1 MKADVAQPGPLLT
14 AHLFPVLEGHLIDL
28 LRSLA
33 PEDWEKQTV
42 APRWTVK
49 DLAAHLLDT
58 QLRKLS
64 FGRDGCTTSPP
75 PVIASDRDLA
85 SFINRLNAEG
95 VTVYRRLSPP
105 VLIAWMEQTSREAA
119 SYYAS
124 LDPHAPAR
132 FGVSWAGEP
141 VSANWFDIARELT
154 ERWHHQQ
161 QIRLAVG
168 GTATTAIMTP
178 ELYHPVLDCFM
189 RALPFHYRSM
199 SAPPGTGVRI
209 HVAGNCGGDWHL
221 VRSDAWMLAVAPA
234 GTIAATVTI
243 PQDIAWRIFTKG
255 IAREEARGQ
264 VRVTGDAALGG
275 HVLDMLAIVA

>member
-1 MKADVAQPGPLLT
+1 
-14 AHLFPVLEGHLIDL
+14 
-28 LRSLA
+28 
-33 PEDWEKQTV
+33 
-42 APRWTVK
+42 
-49 DLAAHLLDT
+49 
-58 QLRKLS
+58 
-64 FGRDGCTTSPP
+64 
-75 PVIASDRDLA
+75 
-85 SFINRLNAEG
+85 
-95 VTVYRRLSPP
+95 
-105 VLIAWMEQTSREAA
+105 
-119 SYYAS
+119 
-124 LDPHAPAR
+124 
-132 FGVSWAGEP
+132 
-141 VSANWFDIARELT
+141 
-154 ERWHHQQ
+154 
-161 QIRLAVG
+161 
-168 GTATTAIMTP
+168 MTP